1 MEKHYIIELS
11 LESESPLLNDIVYKL
26 KFVIIN
32 SIIKY
37 LTHFY
42 SNKDI
47 IKVKDIIIKELIDE
61 ENKINSTTTK

>member
-32 SIIKY
+32 SIVKY

-42 SNKDI
+42 FNKDI
-47 IKVKDIIIKELIDE
+47 IKVKDIIIKEITNE